1 MERKSK
7 QNKSP
12 FKLKKS
18 SLHEVK
24 TSPTKYMP
32 GMRGRWSTRRDDY
45 VVGSGGDIIDKS
57 TMRVGRGFGGGRSQ
71 PGAKTAGLT
80 EFSTY
85 TPPYSSYR
93 PSGMF
98 GLFYG

>member
-32 GMRGRWSTRRDDY
+32 GMMRPGGWSTRRDDY
-45 VVGSGGDIIDKS
+45 VVGSGGDIID
-57 TMRVGRGFGGGRSQ
+57 
-71 PGAKTAGLT
+71 
-80 EFSTY
+80 
-85 TPPYSSYR
+85 
-93 PSGMF
+93 
-98 GLFYG
+98 